1 MDKGINPD
9 LMNHGGAFM
18 FSGVRGSGPATEENQ
33 QKLIEMEQRI
43 EEGRVKKEQK
53 QAEKEDENGKD

>member
-53 QAEKEDENGKD
+53 